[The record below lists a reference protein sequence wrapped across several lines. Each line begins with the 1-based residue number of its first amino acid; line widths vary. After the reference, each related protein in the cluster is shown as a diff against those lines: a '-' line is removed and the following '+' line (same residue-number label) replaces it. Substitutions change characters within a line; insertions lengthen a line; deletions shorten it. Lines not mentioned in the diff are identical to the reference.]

1 MMLEETTTTTVPE
14 TSESKDTELLEEILL
29 ELQKMNEEE
38 VVEEPVEEV
47 EEVYTEFQQAVIEN
61 QQVDNSISIGLLGML
76 LFLVG
81 VILAKITFRK
91 M

>member
-1 MMLEETTTTTVPE
+1 MLEETTTTTVPE
-14 TSESKDTELLEEILL
+14 TNESKDTELLEEILL

-81 VILAKITFRK
+81 VVLAKITFRK